1 MREADEPAV
10 TERRPLHLTANLF
23 AVAFGLAG
31 LAEDWSTATQLAGAP
46 DWPGNVLWILTAL
59 TWMIT
64 LAAYLANVAAQRRW
78 KTELSDPALGPFT
91 ALIVIVPMLLGAA
104 LAGQARSA
112 GVIVFACGAALTVL
126 AGGWITGDWII
137 AERDLRRW
145 HPGYFLPT
153 AAGGLIAGGASA
165 VLGFTTLSHV
175 LFGLGITCFVVLAPI
190 IAQRL
195 YAVPSLPPPLLP
207 TIAIELAP
215 PVVAG
220 NSWFAINGGR
230 VDMPAAIL
238 AGLSLLSLLVQF
250 RLIPMYRRAT
260 FGPGFW
266 AFSFP
271 SAAAV
276 TYGIDWLAAE
286 HVRGGAAL
294 GYALVGILTAGFAL
308 LAARTVTG
316 LIQGTFLPRVPA
328 PDQAPG

>member
-1 MREADEPAV
+1 VR
-10 TERRPLHLTANLF
+10 RRPD
-23 AVAFGLAG
+23 G
-31 LAEDWSTATQLAGAP
+31 
-46 DWPGNVLWILTAL
+46 
-59 TWMIT
+59 
-64 LAAYLANVAAQRRW
+64 
-78 KTELSDPALGPFT
+78 
-91 ALIVIVPMLLGAA
+91 
-104 LAGQARSA
+104 
-112 GVIVFACGAALTVL
+112 
-126 AGGWITGDWII
+126 AGGAWITADWII

-175 LFGLGITCFVVLAPI
+175 LFGLGVTCFVVLAPI
-190 IAQRL
+190 ISQRL
-195 YAVPSLPPPLLP
+195 YAVPSLAPALLP
-207 TIAIELAP
+207 TVAIDLAP

-230 VDMPAAIL
+230 VDTPAAIL

-271 SAAAV
+271 SAAAA
-276 TYGIDWLAAE
+276 TYGVDWLAAE

-294 GYALVGILTAGFAL
+294 GYAIVSILTAGFAL
-308 LAARTVTG
+308 LAARTITG
-316 LIQGTFLPRVPA
+316 LIHGTFLPRVPA
-328 PDQAPG
+328 PAQAPRKAAHIRR